1 MSKIGIAIIV
11 IIFVGTAVMAGFLA
25 YNFSIVYFPLPK
37 VSKAP
42 ILSKVIHT
50 TTTTSMTSSLPSGAY
65 ALPYNPSNK
74 TVFLYIVAESS
85 SNPFNFNGTSDGNL
99 HIYIPA
105 GWTVIVYFTNEE
117 GLPHNFL
124 IIQNTTATPGT
135 DVGQDGNILLYVG
148 ATSSNYLYNG
158 ISSGQTAS
166 GSITL
171 NPGVYWFACGVEGH
185 ASSGMWGVIEV
196 SSSITTPYAIVE

>member
-1 MSKIGIAIIV
+1 
-11 IIFVGTAVMAGFLA
+11 
-25 YNFSIVYFPLPK
+25 
-37 VSKAP
+37 
-42 ILSKVIHT
+42 T